1 MFPEPANSMS
11 PTAVPW
17 TSPCC
22 HTLVRNVEPH
32 FLRALVEVGVQAE
45 RGDGVASCPR
55 PEGYPCSLLPLLELE
70 PQSRWTVRS
79 GHE

>member
-1 MFPEPANSMS
+1 MLPETANSMS

-45 RGDGVASCPR
+45 RGGGMV
-55 PEGYPCSLLPLLELE
+55 LLPALDQRATLV
-70 PQSRWTVRS
+70 PFYPFWS
-79 GHE
+79 